1 VTESREEEPD
11 SSGLSGADVES
22 PKVAA
27 QPGGRVGRQTA
38 GRAPGADHDQV
49 DADTYLDARGGP
61 GDREFHLRRVVARLP
76 TRLSARRLAM
86 LAEILTD
93 DPP

>member
-1 VTESREEEPD
+1 MTDSRAQ
-11 SSGLSGADVES
+11 GADERDRSAGDVES

-27 QPGGRVGRQTA
+27 QEGGWAGRQTA
-38 GRAPGADHDQV
+38 GRAPAADQDHV
-49 DADTYLDARGGP
+49 SDADTEAAGGP